1 MRPRFR
7 RGPNRTRPIRIL
19 LTGAL
24 VLVAGSACV
33 DALAQDLA
41 PRTYWPAPKD
51 TRLLIVGYSHQ
62 TGDIVTDPSI
72 PITGVDSSIDTAVL
86 AYQQTVDLFG
96 RTANIRLQAPFVD
109 GTTTGAVGDISGR
122 ADVRGIGD
130 MDATLTINLL
140 GAPSM
145 SPDEFQQLRQNPRPI
160 LGASIRISAPT
171 GEYDGSRLINVGTNR
186 WAARAQ
192 LGYIHPFSRK
202 WLLETAAGIWFF
214 GDNDDFLGKTR
225 KQKPI
230 AALNFHLVRRFDAG
244 FWASLDLNYYAGGSS
259 TVDGVRNPD
268 LQRNSRAGVNLSYP
282 FKRRHAVKFGLS
294 EGIVTESG
302 GDYRTITLNYVY
314 VIG

>member
-1 MRPRFR
+1 M
-7 RGPNRTRPIRIL
+7 TAL
-19 LTGAL
+19 LLAA
-24 VLVAGSACV
+24 VSACV
-33 DALAQDLA
+33 DAMAQDLA

-51 TRLLIVGYSHQ
+51 TRLLIAGYSHQ

-72 PITGVDSSIDTAVL
+72 PITGVDSSIHSAAL

-96 RTANIRLQAPFVD
+96 RTGNVRFQVPFVD
-109 GTTTGAVGDISGR
+109 GTTTGAVGDVSGR
-122 ADVRGIGD
+122 AEVRSVGD
-130 MDATLTINLL
+130 IEATLTINLL

-145 SPDEFQQLRQNPRPI
+145 SPVGFQELRQNPRPI

-171 GEYDGSRLINVGTNR
+171 GKYYGDRLINVGTNR

-202 WLLETAAGIWFF
+202 WLLETALGVWFF

-225 KQKPI
+225 RQEPI
-230 AALNFHLVRRFDAG
+230 AALNFHLVRRFRAG
-244 FWASLDLNYYAGGSS
+244 FWASLDLNYYAGGRS
-259 TVDGVRNPD
+259 TVDGVRKPD
-268 LQRNSRAGVNLSYP
+268 LQRNSRAGLNVAYP
-282 FKRRHAVKFGLS
+282 FKRRHALKFGLS
-294 EGIVTESG
+294 EGLVTESG